1 MTWLRV
7 DDRAD
12 DNPLILRLSD
22 AAYRMWS
29 YSMIFCGRQMTNG
42 NVPFEAL
49 NRLADGKRHKR
60 LVAELLEVVEP
71 YGSLWELDKER
82 GGYQVVHYLRWN
94 QTREDIEQ
102 AQEAAK
108 VRKDQWMAR
117 RATRGAPDGEDDA
130 PPFDPDARAENDVPP
145 PPEVRTPRGS
155 RPARRPVEAGS
166 RRVDGA
172 RGPGTRKAPPSEP
185 PAERA
190 HERVPNSVQSN
201 PLHDPDPDP
210 DPDPRSPTGVCAL
223 DPRVPAHAG
232 LGEHT
237 HTTGTGE
244 EFQLDRLGEAAD
256 ADAQPGGTGPSTP
269 ATEVTAGADPDAEAI
284 LAHLRALPE
293 PMCHLA
299 TQENA
304 SRLAGARM
312 SGLTLEEIRTAIS
325 TAGLKLGRHRGAHPS
340 RPESL
345 DDLADHVGGF
355 VANQRRLTARVAPHS
370 PRDADPVAV
379 ERALGRWC
387 ELYKGKTSVAYT
399 VTDEDRG
406 YAADLLELVHQAAVQ
421 EGVRTGRDEPDF
433 EERIVEHWLRSYL
446 ADEGPNGYLAKARHP
461 LRYIKRQVGTYGL
474 PRAAKLAKCP
484 APEPQEVP
492 PTIEDTVAGAAQVL
506 RVMGAG
512 IGTGGDHVAPLPVRA
527 RKPDPR

>member
-1 MTWLRV
+1 
-7 DDRAD
+7 
-12 DNPLILRLSD
+12 
-22 AAYRMWS
+22 
-29 YSMIFCGRQMTNG
+29 
-42 NVPFEAL
+42 
-49 NRLADGKRHKR
+49 
-60 LVAELLEVVEP
+60 
-71 YGSLWELDKER
+71 
-82 GGYQVVHYLRWN
+82 
-94 QTREDIEQ
+94 
-102 AQEAAK
+102 
-108 VRKDQWMAR
+108 
-117 RATRGAPDGEDDA
+117 
-130 PPFDPDARAENDVPP
+130 
-145 PPEVRTPRGS
+145 
-155 RPARRPVEAGS
+155 
-166 RRVDGA
+166 
-172 RGPGTRKAPPSEP
+172 
-185 PAERA
+185 
-190 HERVPNSVQSN
+190 
-201 PLHDPDPDP
+201 
-210 DPDPRSPTGVCAL
+210 
-223 DPRVPAHAG
+223 
-232 LGEHT
+232 
-237 HTTGTGE
+237 
-244 EFQLDRLGEAAD
+244 
-256 ADAQPGGTGPSTP
+256 
-269 ATEVTAGADPDAEAI
+269 
-284 LAHLRALPE
+284 
-293 PMCHLA
+293 MCHLA

-399 VTDEDRG
+399 VTDE
-406 YAADLLELVHQAAVQ
+406 
-421 EGVRTGRDEPDF
+421 PDF